1 MRVMHQQERAEHG
14 ERQWERHDQDAAEVH
29 QKNDMRQRD
38 EDDLFDQRVTQ
49 GTDRGLNQLRSVVER
64 NDMHTRWQ
72 ARFNLPNL
80 LLYAVDYVFRVLAR
94 PRHDH
99 AADGFGAVFYKRSGS
114 KGIADLYSA
123 EVSHENRRSIVRG
136 NDDVANV
143 VQIFYEAESA
153 HDGPVAVLGYHVSAD
168 VRIACHHG
176 ANHRAER

>member
-1 MRVMHQQERAEHG
+1 MRVMHQQERAEYG
-14 ERQWERHDQDAAEVH
+14 ERQRQRHDQDAPEVH
-29 QKNDMRQRD
+29 QENDMRQRD

-114 KGIADLYSA
+114 KGIADLDGG
-123 EVSHENRRSIVRG
+123 EVFHEDRRAVMRGDDNIADIVEG
-136 NDDVANV
+136 CDQA
-143 VQIFYEAESA
+143 
-153 HDGPVAVLGYHVSAD
+153 
-168 VRIACHHG
+168 
-176 ANHRAER
+176 

>member
-14 ERQWERHDQDAAEVH
+14 ERQWERHNQDAAEVH

-114 KGIADLYSA
+114 KGIAELYSA
-123 EVSHENRRSIVRG
+123 EVFHEDRRAVMRG
-136 NDDVANV
+136 DDDTANV
-143 VQIFYEAESA
+143 VEVSDQTKAT
-153 HDGPVAVLGYHVSAD
+153 HDGPGTVLRNDVASNV
-168 VRIACHHG
+168 
-176 ANHRAER
+176 